1 MTRRIAV
8 IGANGFIGKNLL
20 LRLSELN
27 AFELTPIAR
36 DTAAETA
43 TAALR
48 SADCIINLAGVNRVV
63 DEAELLP
70 GNLAPLKMIAEALRG
85 KTAKPDLIHVSSSR
99 AGEDNPYGAAKF
111 QSERYVQ
118 ELAAELNLQFVVLRP
133 PNVFGKWCRPNYNSA
148 VATFCHNVARRLPI
162 KINDPSV
169 ELSLIYVDD
178 LVDKLIGLAASDIG
192 GATDAQVGPIY
203 STTVGQVAE
212 LIQSF
217 HQLRSENL
225 IADVGTGL
233 VRALYSTYVAALPT
247 DHFSYPLVSHKDHR
261 GAFSEVLK
269 TRVSGQFSYFSAL
282 PGVTR
287 GGHYHHSKVEKF
299 LVVHGAGCFRF
310 RHVLTDERFE
320 IRTSAEKPMVVE
332 TIPGW
337 AHDVT
342 NVGQDVMVC
351 LLWAN
356 ELFNR
361 DKPDTIVAEL

>member
-1 MTRRIAV
+1 MMRRIAV

-20 LRLSELN
+20 LRLSESN
-27 AFELTPIAR
+27 SFEVMPVAR
-36 DTAAETA
+36 DTAAETVVV
-43 TAALR
+43 ALR

-70 GNLAPLKMIAEALRG
+70 GNLAPLKMIAGALRG
-85 KTAKPDLIHVSSSR
+85 SGAKPDLIHISSSR
-99 AGEDNPYGAAKF
+99 AGENNPYGAAKLH
-111 QSERYVQ
+111 SERYVQ
-118 ELAAELNLQFVVLRP
+118 ELAAKLNLKFVVLRP

-148 VATFCHNVARRLPI
+148 IATFCHNVARGLPI
-162 KINDPSV
+162 TINDPSV
-169 ELSLIYVDD
+169 ALSLVYVDD
-178 LVDKLIGLAASDIG
+178 LVDKLIGFASSGI
-192 GATDAQVGPIY
+192 GATIDVQIEPVY

-212 LIQSF
+212 LIKSF

-233 VRALYSTYVAALPT
+233 IRALYSTYVAALPT

-261 GAFSEVLK
+261 GAFSEMLK

-310 RHVLTDERFE
+310 RHVLTDERLE
-320 IRTSAEKPMVVE
+320 IRTSAEQPIVVE

-337 AHDVT
+337 VHDVT
-342 NVGQDVMVC
+342 NLGDDVMVC

-356 ELFNR
+356 ELFDR